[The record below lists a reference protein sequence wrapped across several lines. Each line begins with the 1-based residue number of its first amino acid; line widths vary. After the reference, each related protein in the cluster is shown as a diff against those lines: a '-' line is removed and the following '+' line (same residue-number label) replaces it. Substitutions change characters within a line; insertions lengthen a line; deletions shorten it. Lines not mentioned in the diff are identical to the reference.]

1 MNEKQSGDTFWRVLS
16 VLLLVALMGTV
27 AVIVWQSQRPI
38 VRNGQD
44 TSQAKSHLAAYV
56 PGLNGN
62 GNNVYWIAD
71 LAEKSLPFVVNIK
84 TEMKQDEKVT
94 TGMDNNQG
102 GKSLPQNIPPELRQF
117 LEPFGQQ
124 YDNQGQ
130 QAPQNQAPSGGEGSG
145 FVYRADGYVVTNAH
159 VVAGADKFT
168 VRMNG
173 GKEYSA
179 KLIGSDE
186 IKDIAVL
193 KVDAG
198 NLPVAPLGDS
208 DKVRIGEPVIAIGS
222 PLGFEATVTAGII
235 STNHRSLS
243 DLGQADDPRTPQTYL
258 QTDAAINRGNSGG
271 PLLNAAGE
279 VIGVNRAIARWDNDG
294 TTMIPIEGIGFAIP
308 IDEVK
313 NSIDQIVQHG
323 KVVYPGISAKIA
335 SLSDYVKQNPGL
347 KLEVDKGVYVVAVTV
362 GGPADHAGIK
372 AGDVILSVDGATV
385 ETGRALI
392 SIMQTHKTGERVTLR
407 LARQGTKK
415 QEDVTVVLGELDLRA
430 ANADNGQ

>member
-1 MNEKQSGDTFWRVLS
+1 MNENRSGDTFWRVLS
-16 VLLLVALMGTV
+16 VLLLVALIGTV
-27 AVIVWQSQRPI
+27 AVMVWQGQRPV
-38 VRNGQD
+38 VRYGPEA
-44 TSQAKSHLAAYV
+44 SPAKSHLATYV

-84 TEMKQDEKVT
+84 TEMKQEAPAASGANN
-94 TGMDNNQG
+94 GMQDKRLQ
-102 GKSLPQNIPPELRQF
+102 QNIPPELRQF
-117 LEPFGQQ
+117 LEPWGQQ
-124 YDNQGQ
+124 FDNQGQ
-130 QAPQNQAPSGGEGSG
+130 QLPENHPPIGGEGSG
-145 FVYRADGYVVTNAH
+145 FVYRADGYIVTNQH
-159 VVAGADKFT
+159 VVEGADKFT

-173 GKEYSA
+173 GKEFSA
-179 KLIGSDE
+179 KLIGADE

-222 PLGFEATVTAGII
+222 PLGFQATVTAGII

-279 VIGVNRAIARWDNDG
+279 VIGVNRAIARWDSDG
-294 TTMIPIEGIGFAIP
+294 STMIPIEGIGFAIP
-308 IDEVK
+308 INEVK
-313 NSIDQIVQHG
+313 SSIDQIVQHG

-335 SLSDYVKQNPGL
+335 SLSDYIKQNPEL
-347 KLEVDKGVYVVAVTV
+347 KLDVDKGVYVVAVTV
-362 GGPADHAGIK
+362 GGPADRAGIK
-372 AGDVILSVDGATV
+372 AGDVILNVNGTPV
-385 ETGRALI
+385 ETGRELI
-392 SIMQTHKTGERVTLR
+392 NFMQSHKTGERVTLR

-415 QEDVTVVLGELDLRA
+415 QEDVTVVLGELDLRG
-430 ANADNGQ
+430 ANTDSGQ

>member
-1 MNEKQSGDTFWRVLS
+1 MNEKRTGDTFWRVLS

-27 AVIVWQSQRPI
+27 AVVVWLSKRPI
-38 VRNGQD
+38 VSYGPD
-44 TSQAKSHLAAYV
+44 SGPAKSHLATYT
-56 PGLNGN
+56 PGLGGN
-62 GNNVYWIAD
+62 GNNLYWIAD

-84 TEMKQDEKVT
+84 TEINQNDKAAGGAGGLQQDKR
-94 TGMDNNQG
+94 
-102 GKSLPQNIPPELRQF
+102 LPQNIPPELRQF
-117 LEPFGQQ
+117 LEPWGQP
-124 YDNQGQ
+124 DMQGQ
-130 QAPQNQAPSGGEGSG
+130 QMPENHPPIGGEGSG
-145 FVYRADGYVVTNAH
+145 FVYRADGYIVTNQH
-159 VVAGADKFT
+159 VVEGADKFT

-208 DKVRIGEPVIAIGS
+208 DKVRVGEPVIAIGS

-271 PLLNAAGE
+271 PLLNAQGE
-279 VIGVNRAIARWDNDG
+279 VIGVNRAIARWDSDG
-294 TTMIPIEGIGFAIP
+294 FEKIPIEGIGFAIP

-313 NSIDQIVQHG
+313 NSIDQIVLHG

-335 SLSDYVKQNPGL
+335 SLSDYIKQNPEL
-347 KLEVDKGVYVVAVTV
+347 KLEVNKGVYVVSVTV
-362 GGPADHAGIK
+362 GGPADRAGIK
-372 AGDVILSVDGATV
+372 AGDVILNVNGEPV

-392 SIMQTHKTGERVTLR
+392 NFMQSHKTGDRVTLR